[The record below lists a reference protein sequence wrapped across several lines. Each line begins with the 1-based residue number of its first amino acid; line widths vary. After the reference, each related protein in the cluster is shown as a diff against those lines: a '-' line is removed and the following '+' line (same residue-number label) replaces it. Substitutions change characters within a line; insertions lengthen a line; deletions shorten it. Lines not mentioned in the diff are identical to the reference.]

1 MNRAVAA
8 IAIVVILVIGGLALA
23 NKKDNTN
30 TPATS
35 NNSSN
40 SQNQPQS
47 TNNTGNNNQATEQ
60 NQANTITYSNN
71 GFSPSTL
78 TVKSGTTITIKNTS
92 SNSLQFSSDPHPVH
106 TDDPELNLGVIS
118 PGQSQTLTVTK
129 TGTHGYHNHLNPSD
143 TGTIIVQ

>member
-1 MNRAVAA
+1 MNRAVV
-8 IAIVVILVIGGLALA
+8 AIVIVVVLIIGGLALA
-23 NKKDNTN
+23 NKNDNKN
-30 TPATS
+30 TPAAN

-40 SQNQPQS
+40 SQNQTQPS
-47 TNNTGNNNQATEQ
+47 NNSGNNSQAADQ
-60 NQANTITYSNN
+60 SQANTITYSNN
-71 GFSPSTL
+71 GFSPSSL